1 MNENDN
7 ERLEPGQGGTDDLD
21 LVKEIQELKKN
32 TVSKE
37 EYEKLKGQNKELI
50 KQIISGG
57 GQDMKAEDNPSIEE
71 LRKNIFENSD
81 SKTNLEIADNIV
93 KLYDARLKEG
103 VNIFLPKGN
112 KTQYTRADYEAAD
125 HYVETIRSMVTE
137 AEGDPI
143 VFDSLFKNALR

>member
-1 MNENDN
+1 MNVDENVTTN
-7 ERLEPGQGGTDDLD
+7 QGQDETNDLD
-21 LVKEIQELKKN
+21 LVEEIKKIKAN

-103 VNIFLPKGN
+103 VNIFLPRGN

-125 HYVETIRSMVTE
+125 HYVETIRSMVAE
-137 AEGDPI
+137 SEGDPI